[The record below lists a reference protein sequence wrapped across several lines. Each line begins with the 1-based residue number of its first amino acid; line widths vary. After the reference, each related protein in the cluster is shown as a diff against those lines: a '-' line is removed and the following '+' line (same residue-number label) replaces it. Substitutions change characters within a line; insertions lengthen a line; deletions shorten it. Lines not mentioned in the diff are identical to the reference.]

1 MYSFLTR
8 NGQTV
13 AFGVGLL
20 MAIIMVVSISGGVG
34 EWSQL
39 AENDMARY
47 DTTIFNFGMIAAFA
61 LMALAAAA
69 AVLFGI
75 YQLATNP
82 KGALK
87 GILGLVAVI
96 ALFFIIYSAAD
107 PQPEMLEKMA
117 KLDFNV
123 TPGQS
128 KMITGAI
135 WTALILAAMAVLS
148 TAVAE
153 IINFFK

>member
-20 MAIIMVVSISGGVG
+20 LAIGMIVSIASGVG
-34 EWSQL
+34 EWSL
-39 AENDMARY
+39 IGENDMARY
-47 DTTIFNFGMIAAFA
+47 ETGMFDFGMKAAFG
-61 LMALAAAA
+61 LMILAALAAIA
-69 AVLFGI
+69 FGI
-75 YQLATNP
+75 YHLATNP

-96 ALFFIIYSAAD
+96 ALYFIIYSAAD

-117 KLDFNV
+117 KLDFIV
-123 TPGQS
+123 SPGQS

>member
-13 AFGVGLL
+13 AFGIGLL
-20 MAIIMVVSISGGVG
+20 MTIAMIGIIAGGVG
-34 EWSQL
+34 EWSQIG
-39 AENDMARY
+39 EKDMARY
-47 DTTIFNFGMIAAFA
+47 DTKIFDFGMYAAFF
-61 LMALAAAA
+61 LMAAAALA

-107 PQPEMLEKMA
+107 PDAAMLERMA
-117 KLDFNV
+117 DKEFNV

-135 WTALILAAMAVLS
+135 WTALILAGTAVVS

-153 IINFFK
+153 LINFFK